1 MESLLQRI
9 VLEKRFYRIL
19 TAYVN
24 NAQFFLEMNTIQRKI
39 ATWKNGF
46 DHSCFLCFQIISS
59 MHFPKLFIINL
70 PHKVRFCG

>member
-9 VLEKRFYRIL
+9 VLEKRLYRIL

-39 ATWKNGF
+39 ATWKN
-46 DHSCFLCFQIISS
+46 CYLE
-59 MHFPKLFIINL
+59 KWL
-70 PHKVRFCG
+70 